1 MPRASVG
8 TSTAVLLLHGE
19 ERFLVEEKARAILA
33 GWKEELVS
41 DFGYEPLEGSALQ
54 AARLQDAIL
63 QAPFLDPFH
72 VVWARSVPATRAESL
87 APALSQMPATTRL
100 LITIN
105 GRIGAT
111 NKLAKAVGTAGG
123 KVEESP
129 RMRGRALTD
138 WTVRRAEE
146 LGLTRTV
153 GMQVARVTPADL
165 GVVDSELQKLAAYK
179 ASGAKLTPE
188 AVNDLLAGARE
199 DEVFKLTDNL
209 LPHPT
214 AQAWTVARN
223 LARSGYQPTS
233 VAYRIARHLAL
244 VLEVRAKQ
252 DRGESLQSIQ
262 NDMSEHSFVVQ
273 KAYDAA
279 RSVQPER
286 LEAALR
292 AIRDYEW
299 EVKSGQVDAELGLE
313 VLLSRLL

>member
-1 MPRASVG
+1 MPRTSGG
-8 TSTAVLLLHGE
+8 TAPAVLLLHGE
-19 ERFLVEEKARAILA
+19 ERFLVEEKARALIA

-41 DFGYEPLEGSALQ
+41 DFGYEPLDGGALTS
-54 AARLQDAIL
+54 ARLQDAIL
-63 QAPFLDPFH
+63 QAPFLDPIH
-72 VVWARSVPATRAESL
+72 VVWARGVPATRAESMAPGL
-87 APALSQMPATTRL
+87 AQVPATTRL
-100 LITIN
+100 LMTIN

-111 NKLAKAVGTAGG
+111 NKLAKAVTAAGG

-138 WTVRRAEE
+138 WTVKRAEE
-146 LGLTRTV
+146 LGLPRTV
-153 GMQVARVTPADL
+153 GMQVARVTHADL

-179 ASGAKLTPE
+179 QSGAKLTPE
-188 AVNDLLAGARE
+188 AVNELLAGARE
-199 DEVFKLTDNL
+199 DEVFKLTDNI

-214 AQAWTVARN
+214 AQAWTIARN
-223 LARSGYQPTS
+223 LTRSGYQPTS
-233 VAYRIARHLAL
+233 IAYRIARHLAL

-252 DRGESLQSIQ
+252 DRGESLQNIQ
-262 NDMSEHSFVVQ
+262 GNMSQHSFVVQ

-279 RSVQPER
+279 RSVQPDR

-313 VLLSRLL
+313 VLLSRL

>member
-1 MPRASVG
+1 MPRASGG
-8 TSTAVLLLHGE
+8 TAPAVLLLHGE
-19 ERFLVEEKARAILA
+19 ERFLVEEKARALIA
-33 GWKEELVS
+33 GWKQDLVS
-41 DFGYEPLEGSALQ
+41 DFGYEPLDGGALTP
-54 AARLQDAIL
+54 ARLQDAVL
-63 QAPFLDPFH
+63 QSPFLDPH
-72 VVWARSVPATRAESL
+72 RVVWARGVPATRAESL
-87 APALSQMPATTRL
+87 APGLAQVAATTHL

-105 GRIGAT
+105 GRIGTT
-111 NKLAKAVGTAGG
+111 NRLAKAVTAAGG

-138 WTVRRAEE
+138 WTVKRAEE
-146 LGLTRTV
+146 LGLTRTI
-153 GMQVARVTPADL
+153 GMQVARVTHADL
-165 GVVDSELQKLAAYK
+165 GIVDSELQKLAAYK

-188 AVNDLLAGARE
+188 AVSDLLAGARE

-223 LARSGYQPTS
+223 LTRSGYQPTS
-233 VAYRIARHLAL
+233 IAYRIARHLAL

-252 DRGESLQSIQ
+252 DRGESLQNIQ
-262 NDMSEHSFVVQ
+262 SDMSEHSFVVR

-279 RSVQPER
+279 RSVEPER

-299 EVKSGQVDAELGLE
+299 EVKSGQVDAELGLD
-313 VLLSRLL
+313 VLLSRL

>member
-1 MPRASVG
+1 MPGASGG
-8 TSTAVLLLHGE
+8 TAPAVLLLHGE
-19 ERFLVEEKARAILA
+19 ERFLVEEKARALIA
-33 GWKEELVS
+33 GWKQELVS
-41 DFGYEPLEGSALQ
+41 DFGYEPLDGGTLAV
-54 AARLQDAIL
+54 ARLLDAIL
-63 QAPFLDPFH
+63 QAPFLDPH
-72 VVWARSVPATRAESL
+72 RVVWARGVPATRAESL
-87 APALSQMPATTRL
+87 ALALGQVPATTRL
-100 LITIN
+100 LLTIN

-111 NKLAKAVGTAGG
+111 NKLAKAVAAAGG

-138 WTVRRAEE
+138 WTVKRAEE

-153 GMQVARVTPADL
+153 GMQVARVTHADL

-179 ASGAKLTPE
+179 ASGAKLTAE
-188 AVNDLLAGARE
+188 AVNELLAGARE
-199 DEVFKLTDNL
+199 DEAFKLTDNL

-223 LARSGYQPTS
+223 LTRSGYQPTS
-233 VAYRIARHLAL
+233 IAYRIARHLAL
-244 VLEVRAKQ
+244 VLEVRARQ
-252 DRGESLQSIQ
+252 DRGESLQNIQ
-262 NDMSEHSFVVQ
+262 SDMSEHSFVVQ

-279 RSVQPER
+279 RSVQPDR

-313 VLLSRLL
+313 VLLSRL

>member
-1 MPRASVG
+1 MPRTSGG
-8 TSTAVLLLHGE
+8 TAPAVLLLHGE
-19 ERFLVEEKARAILA
+19 ERFLVEEKARALIA

-41 DFGYEPLEGSALQ
+41 DFGYEPLDGGALT

-63 QAPFLDPFH
+63 QAPFLDPIH
-72 VVWARSVPATRAESL
+72 VVWARGVPATRAESMAPGL
-87 APALSQMPATTRL
+87 AQVPATTRL
-100 LITIN
+100 LMTIN

-111 NKLAKAVGTAGG
+111 NKLAKAVTAAGG

-138 WTVRRAEE
+138 WTVKRAEE
-146 LGLTRTV
+146 LGLPRTV
-153 GMQVARVTPADL
+153 GMQVARVTHADL

-179 ASGAKLTPE
+179 QSGAKLTPE
-188 AVNDLLAGARE
+188 AVNELLAGARE
-199 DEVFKLTDNL
+199 DEVFKLTDNI

-214 AQAWTVARN
+214 AQAWTIARN
-223 LARSGYQPTS
+223 LTRSGYQPTS
-233 VAYRIARHLAL
+233 IAYRIARHLAL

-252 DRGESLQSIQ
+252 DRGESLQNIQ
-262 NDMSEHSFVVQ
+262 GNMSQHSFVVQ

-279 RSVQPER
+279 RSVQPDR

-313 VLLSRLL
+313 VLLSRL

>member
-1 MPRASVG
+1 MPRASG
-8 TSTAVLLLHGE
+8 GSAPAALLLHGD
-19 ERFLVEEKARAILA
+19 ERFLVEEKARSLIA
-33 GWKEELVS
+33 GWKQDLVS
-41 DFGYEPLEGSALQ
+41 DFGYEPLDGGSLSS
-54 AARLQDAIL
+54 ARLQDSVL
-63 QAPFLDPFH
+63 QAPFLDPHH
-72 VVWARSVPATRAESL
+72 VVWARGVPATRAESL
-87 APALSQMPATTRL
+87 AAALAQVPLTTRL

-111 NKLAKAVGTAGG
+111 NKLAKAVTAAGG

-138 WTVRRAEE
+138 WTVKRAEE

-153 GMQVARVTPADL
+153 GMQVARVTHADL

-188 AVNDLLAGARE
+188 AVTELLAGARE

-214 AQAWTVARN
+214 AQAWTIARN
-223 LARSGYQPTS
+223 LTRSGYQPTS

-252 DRGESLQSIQ
+252 DRGESLQNIQ
-262 NDMSEHSFVVQ
+262 GDMSEHSFVVQ

-279 RSVQPER
+279 RSVEPDR

-313 VLLSRLL
+313 VLLSRL

>member
-1 MPRASVG
+1 MPRATSGG
-8 TSTAVLLLHGE
+8 TAATVLLLHGE
-19 ERFLVEEKARAILA
+19 ERFLVEEKARALIT
-33 GWKEELVS
+33 GWKQELVS
-41 DFGYEPLEGSALQ
+41 DFGYEPLDGGSLAV
-54 AARLQDAIL
+54 ARLQDSIL
-63 QAPFLDPFH
+63 TAPFLDPHH
-72 VVWARSVPATRAESL
+72 VVWARGVPATRAESL
-87 APALSQMPATTRL
+87 APALAEVPTTTRL

-111 NKLAKAVGTAGG
+111 NKLAKAVTAAGG

-153 GMQVARVTPADL
+153 GMQVARVTHADL
-165 GVVDSELQKLAAYK
+165 GVVDSELQKLVGYK
-179 ASGAKLTPE
+179 ESGAKLTPE
-188 AVNDLLAGARE
+188 AVNELLAGARE

-214 AQAWTVARN
+214 AQAWAVARN
-223 LARSGYQPTS
+223 LTRSGYQPTS

-244 VLEVRAKQ
+244 VLEVRARQ
-252 DRGESLQSIQ
+252 DRGESLQKVQ

-279 RSVQPER
+279 RSVQPDT

-292 AIRDYEW
+292 AIRDYEF

-313 VLLSRLL
+313 VLLSRL